1 MSPLPPKLSEAAAAL
16 LAASAESKT
25 ISLDAIGEAIGIV
38 PVSAEDVEALMVTL
52 EEAGRAVIGPQGARG
67 VGMLRLVIP
76 AARALTAALG
86 RKPTVLEIAARTGVA
101 EDDVRQALALAR
113 VMGR

>member
-1 MSPLPPKLSEAAAAL
+1 MSPLPPKLEKVAAAL

-25 ISLDAIGEAIGIV
+25 ISIDSIGGAIGLV
-38 PVSAEDVEALMVTL
+38 PVSADDIEALMATL
-52 EEAGRAVIGPQGARG
+52 EEAGRAVIGPEGARG

-76 AARALTAALG
+76 AARELTAALG
-86 RKPTVLEIAARTGVA
+86 RKPTVPEIAARTGYN
-101 EDDVRQALALAR
+101 EDEVRQALALAR